1 MAKKSGN
8 SSLKSVTSSL
18 KSVTSSMKS
27 MVSSK
32 KSKSDWLF
40 YVLVTVGIVLLL
52 AIAYLLFSG
61 KCFEAFTQNQNPTL
75 TYYYL
80 PNCGHCNEF
89 KPVWDQLA
97 GALVEKQLTVDL
109 IETELTS
116 DNDEDITGAPTVIL
130 KIGDKRHEITERK
143 LSEMVAKI
151 DSIINSSTTSTTSTT
166 STSSTSS

>member
-18 KSVTSSMKS
+18 KSVTSGMKS

-40 YVLVTVGIVLLL
+40 YVLVAVGVVLLL

-61 KCFEAFTQNQNPTL
+61 KCFEAFTTEPQNPKL

-80 PNCGHCNEF
+80 PNCGHCKEF
-89 KPVWDQLA
+89 EPVWDQLA
-97 GALVEKQLTVDL
+97 DALAEKQLSVDL
-109 IETELTS
+109 IKTELTS

-130 KIGDKRHEITERK
+130 KKGDTRHEITERE
-143 LSEMVAKI
+143 LSKI
-151 DSIINSSTTSTTSTT
+151 VSQIDGIMNPPASS
-166 STSSTSS
+166 

>member
-8 SSLKSVTSSL
+8 SSLKSMSSSL
-18 KSVTSSMKS
+18 KS

-40 YVLVTVGIVLLL
+40 YVLVAVGIVLIL

-61 KCFEAFTQNQNPTL
+61 KCFEAFTESQNPTL

-80 PNCGHCNEF
+80 PECGHCKQF

-97 GALVEKQLTVDL
+97 EALAEKQLNVDL
-109 IETELTS
+109 VETELTS

-130 KIGDKRHEITERK
+130 KKGDKRHEITERE
-143 LSEMVAKI
+143 LSKIVSQIEAKI
-151 DSIINSSTTSTTSTT
+151 NPPTSQ
-166 STSSTSS
+166 